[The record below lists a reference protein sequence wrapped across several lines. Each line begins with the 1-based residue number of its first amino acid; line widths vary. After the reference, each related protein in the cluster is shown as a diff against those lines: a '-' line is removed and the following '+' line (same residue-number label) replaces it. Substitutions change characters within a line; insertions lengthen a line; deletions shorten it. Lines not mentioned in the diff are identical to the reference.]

1 MKEKISVAFTI
12 CSFTFMVLSCYSAWL
27 RRSKCHVNAFK
38 YLFYTVLSLLKKKK
52 SRCAQIHNASQVAV
66 ILYFFSMETLMPKL
80 RVHQEIVFKLAT
92 SMSMNI

>member
-1 MKEKISVAFTI
+1 MFIYLYGFKLLLCLVKKIQMSCQCFYVFILHGSIFIKE
-12 CSFTFMVLSCYSAWL
+12 
-27 RRSKCHVNAFK
+27 
-38 YLFYTVLSLLKKKK
+38 KKK